1 MVQALQ
7 TDRESPGLR
16 PGFEESP
23 GLRLGFEESP
33 GLRLGFEESPGL
45 RPGFVWS
52 VVMACVA
59 AAAGAADGPPNFEE
73 HVLPV
78 FREKCCSCHN
88 PDKKSGGLDL
98 TSFGQTMAGG
108 SSGDVID
115 PGDADGSYLYQLVTH
130 ESEPT
135 MPPESDKLSAAS
147 LELIKGWIA
156 GGSLERNGS
165 KPVARKQNAL
175 ALDGPVATTPDGPP
189 VMPPRLPLE
198 VVTRGRRPT
207 TITALAASPH
217 GDVVALGS
225 RQQVLLYHSGSLDL
239 LGVLPF
245 PEGVVR
251 VVRFSRNA
259 KLLLAAGGLAAKSG
273 RVVVWDVATAQR
285 VAEVGEEFDE
295 VLAADIS
302 ADQKFVA
309 LGGPAKVVR
318 LLKTADGSVA
328 QEIRKHTDWVTAL
341 EFSPDGKRLAT
352 GDRAGNLFLWETRGA
367 REAGTLKGHSAAI
380 TAVAWRPDGKLVAS
394 VSADGSVRLWNVKTG
409 ESIKN
414 WSAHGGGAEWLAW
427 LPDGRLVTTGRDA
440 KAKLWKPDGALER
453 ELGPLA
459 DIGTRVAA
467 TSDGARIFAGDWTG
481 GLTAFATGDGGK
493 AGSLDTNPPRLEQ
506 RIAAAEKAL
515 AEVAAAEQAVA
526 EQARQAAEALQL
538 AESQMAAARQAA
550 EQAEAAL
557 EAAKARQA
565 EAGKGVDRWKAELE
579 FARQPR

>member
-1 MVQALQ
+1 
-7 TDRESPGLR
+7 
-16 PGFEESP
+16 
-23 GLRLGFEESP
+23 
-33 GLRLGFEESPGL
+33 
-45 RPGFVWS
+45 
-52 VVMACVA
+52 MACVA

-259 KLLLAAGGLAAKSG
+259 KLLLAAGGLAATRRSG
-273 RVVVWDVATAQR
+273 WPRWAR
-285 VAEVGEEFDE
+285 
-295 VLAADIS
+295 S
-302 ADQKFVA
+302 
-309 LGGPAKVVR
+309 
-318 LLKTADGSVA
+318 S
-328 QEIRKHTDWVTAL
+328 
-341 EFSPDGKRLAT
+341 
-352 GDRAGNLFLWETRGA
+352 TR
-367 REAGTLKGHSAAI
+367 S
-380 TAVAWRPDGKLVAS
+380 WRPTS
-394 VSADGSVRLWNVKTG
+394 
-409 ESIKN
+409 
-414 WSAHGGGAEWLAW
+414 
-427 LPDGRLVTTGRDA
+427 P
-440 KAKLWKPDGALER
+440 P
-453 ELGPLA
+453 
-459 DIGTRVAA
+459 TR
-467 TSDGARIFAGDWTG
+467 SSW
-481 GLTAFATGDGGK
+481 
-493 AGSLDTNPPRLEQ
+493 PW
-506 RIAAAEKAL
+506 
-515 AEVAAAEQAVA
+515 
-526 EQARQAAEALQL
+526 
-538 AESQMAAARQAA
+538 AARP
-550 EQAEAAL
+550 
-557 EAAKARQA
+557 
-565 EAGKGVDRWKAELE
+565 RWCGS
-579 FARQPR
+579 